1 MKKILLS
8 LLLVTIYVVACNGQP
23 KSNYEIYSNSVPT
36 ATKYVFFLEKKSANP
51 YKLVQGMDYMTL
63 GADTSTLKV
72 GTAVIPSFTVN
83 LDNDG
88 SEYKAAIVAVNVNGI
103 YSGMGT
109 VIGTVGTAPTIPSG
123 VGFRKK

>member
-1 MKKILLS
+1 MKKLILS
-8 LLLVTIYVVACNGQP
+8 LLLVLIYIVACNGQP
-23 KSNYEIYSNSVPT
+23 KSNYEIYSNAVPT

-51 YKLVQGMDYMTL
+51 YKLVQGMDYITL
-63 GADTSTLKV
+63 GADTTILKV
-72 GTAVIPSFTVN
+72 GTATIPAFTVN

-88 SEYKAAIVAVNVNGI
+88 SEYKAAIVAVNAVGI

-109 VIGTVGTAPTIPSG
+109 VIGNVGTSPAIPSG